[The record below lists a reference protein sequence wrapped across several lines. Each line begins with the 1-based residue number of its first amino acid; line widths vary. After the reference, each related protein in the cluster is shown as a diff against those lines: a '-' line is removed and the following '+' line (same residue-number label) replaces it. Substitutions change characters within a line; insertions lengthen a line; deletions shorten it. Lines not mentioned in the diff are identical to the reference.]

1 MNSIAP
7 SNSLLI
13 AYVVYCIYYRLMW
26 IGWRKSLVY
35 TDLPDLNEQDKT
47 KMVIPSFMKYWDYEL
62 NKSG

>member
-1 MNSIAP
+1 
-7 SNSLLI
+7 
-13 AYVVYCIYYRLMW
+13 MW